1 MAQSGRKKYSTSPS
15 FEVRSFPLNISLMKS
30 TRFSL
35 LANSNTASTYLSRF
49 TTASLRPFQQ
59 VPKEW
64 KILRSQNNCSQT
76 VISTFVPLQDS
87 PSTRTTHS
95 FLLNKAISTLISENR
110 ILNYGLTKENN
121 REVSTFPFLITKDSK
136 LIVFQC
142 NIAHHILP
150 TKSTHFRAGISKSD
164 TCTLWKTEKQSVNHL
179 LFHCTEFSAF

>member
-1 MAQSGRKKYSTSPS
+1 MTTQLAMLSQNFAAFPTFLIEWRLLMIHHQFTTPYLSLELARIEPWRSFRRSQYRSKVIWSNSRMAQSGRKKYSTSPS

-76 VISTFVPLQDS
+76 VISTFVPL
-87 PSTRTTHS
+87 
-95 FLLNKAISTLISENR
+95 
-110 ILNYGLTKENN
+110 
-121 REVSTFPFLITKDSK
+121 
-136 LIVFQC
+136 
-142 NIAHHILP
+142 
-150 TKSTHFRAGISKSD
+150 
-164 TCTLWKTEKQSVNHL
+164 
-179 LFHCTEFSAF
+179 